1 MNILITGGL
10 GFIGYNLVK
19 TLTKNENNKIIVID
33 NLISESS
40 SDDNKIKGV
49 KYIIGDINDIDDI
62 FFAEKIDVIYHLAG
76 LARIQPSFDNPL
88 HYMKA
93 NIMGTAKICEFAK
106 NNDSKI
112 IYAGSSSAFGG
123 HLLNPYSFSKYQGEE
138 LCKLYS
144 KIYGVSTVIARFFNV
159 YGDRQPTKG
168 KYATLIGIFEDT
180 TLRNQPLTIT
190 SDGEQRRDFT
200 HVEDICDGL
209 ITLSEGEYCG
219 EIYSIGSG
227 TNYSVNE
234 IADMFGGEVKYTPK
248 RRGEAK
254 NTLAENSTLR
264 KLGWLPKK
272 NIKDYINKFKN
283 EHK

>member
-168 KYATLIGIFEDT
+168 KYATLIGIFEYT